1 MSDLA
6 HSCPLGITLNDDQR
20 RAYHETMDA
29 IKARRPHLI
38 TGFAGSGKTT
48 LVQVIAA
55 ALSGQRV
62 ALTAPTHKAVA
73 VLARKLKA
81 FGIEGITTSTI
92 HSLLSLRG
100 RPDGDRMLFERTE
113 WADPITA
120 DVVVIDECSM
130 ISHDLMAHIMTH
142 LRGRA
147 ILFVGDPAQLPP
159 VGEVESESFQAP
171 SRSHLHT
178 VVRQAAENPVL
189 AAALAL
195 RETHGGPV
203 TWDWCQPK
211 RTGKLGVFQPGNTT
225 QEWMQRAFCSDAFR
239 DDPDNHRYLAYTNAR
254 VHTVNT
260 RIRAWIYGDNIPT
273 PFMPGERALFRVPLM
288 RGDDFLANTNEEV
301 TVLSIEP
308 KETSRQIRWSQDRF
322 YSIERIPSWR
332 LSILN
337 DNGSIFEADLVR
349 DVRMFDALLNRIKN
363 EARERRSLWKDFH
376 EIKSSLARL
385 QSIYAM
391 TIHTSQGSTFRNVF
405 LDIGDIRPHTH
416 RNALEAQQL
425 LYVGATRPSHTL
437 TLVGV

>member
-6 HSCPLGITLNDDQR
+6 HSCRLGITLNDDQQ
-20 RAYHETMDA
+20 RAYHETMAA
-29 IKARRPHLI
+29 IEARRPHLI

-81 FGIEGITTSTI
+81 AGIEEIETGTI
-92 HSLLSLRG
+92 HSLLSLKAK
-100 RPDGDRMLFERTE
+100 PDGDRMLFERSD
-113 WADPITA
+113 WAEPITA
-120 DVVVIDECSM
+120 DVVFIDECSM
-130 ISHDLMAHIMTH
+130 ISRGLMTHIMTH
-142 LRGRA
+142 LQGRA
-147 ILFVGDPAQLPP
+147 IVFVGDSAQLPP
-159 VGEVESESFQAP
+159 VGEVESESFQTP

-178 VVRQAAENPVL
+178 VVRQSAENPVL

-195 RETHGGPV
+195 RETQGGPV
-203 TWDWCQPK
+203 TWDWCQPT
-211 RTGKLGVFQPGNTT
+211 RAGNLGVFRPGDKA
-225 QEWMQRAFCSDAFR
+225 QEWVRHAFCSDAFKQ
-239 DDPDNHRYLAYTNAR
+239 DPDNHRYLAYTNAR
-254 VHTVNT
+254 VHTVNA

-273 PFMPGERALFRVPLM
+273 PFMPGERALFRAPLM
-288 RGDDFLANTNEEV
+288 CGDDFLANTNEEV

-322 YSIERIPSWR
+322 YSTEKIPSWR
-332 LSILN
+332 MSLLN
-337 DNGSIFEADLVR
+337 DKGAIFEADLVR
-349 DVRMFDALLNRIKN
+349 DVRMFDAFLNRIKN

-376 EIKSSLARL
+376 EIKSSLAHL
-385 QSIYAM
+385 QSIYAI

-405 LDIGDIRPHTH
+405 LDIGDIRPHTR

-425 LYVGATRPSHTL
+425 LYVGATRPSHAL